1 MKGWLIVVLAAAVL
15 AACEPAPPG
24 EQAAVGDS
32 PIASF
37 DKTRLWILVRAAR
50 VGDGRKC
57 ADYYRAPDDVRY
69 RGLQQTCEAWTLN
82 FADYLRL
89 NGLPSIEAA
98 HLRDLVY
105 WEWYE
110 TTRQSILD
118 CQSKYVPTGFNADE
132 TQEQR
137 LTRTKAKYACDPWD
151 DATKNDKQSPED
163 LGIQFK

>member
-1 MKGWLIVVLAAAVL
+1 MKGWLIVVLAATVL

-69 RGLQQTCEAWTLN
+69 RGLQQTCEAWALN
-82 FADYLRL
+82 FTDYLRL

-98 HLRDLVY
+98 HLRELVY

-110 TTRQSILD
+110 TTRQSIQE
-118 CQSKYVPTGFNADE
+118 CRSSHTPKGFNAEE
-132 TQEQR
+132 TEEER
-137 LTRTKAKYACDPWD
+137 LGRTNARNACDPYD
-151 DATKNDKQSPED
+151 DARNNNKQTPED
-163 LGIQFK
+163 LGIRFN